1 MIEVGK
7 TMTTEEYLKKK
18 EQEDIDKLFDEAT
31 KQSKLRNDY
40 IKKEVAKEQKF
51 QELLRQLGDV
61 EAELGISIDL
71 YNEGKNSSSKTA
83 DEIKAMEQDIK
94 TYKQRHT
101 RILNEVNKYIKLE
114 EDTKKWIME

>member
-31 KQSKLRNDY
+31 KQAKLRNDY
-40 IKKEVAKEQKF
+40 IRKEAAKEQKF

-114 EDTKKWIME
+114 GDNKNE